1 MGQKYRPNYWKNA
14 ALLTGSDVVLRLA
27 GLGLRIGLAN
37 ALGGEGMGLYQL
49 VLAVGISVAATRLL
63 TEELS
68 RDAASAR
75 GMLRRLLALGAGLGV
90 LAMAAQAGLAGLA
103 AKWWLGDVRAAG
115 ALRLSALG
123 LPWMAVSAVLRGF
136 FLARRRVGPNVA
148 SQLAEQTVRIGAVAA
163 ALYATPG
170 RDAGE
175 RCTLVLGA
183 TALSEAVSCTL
194 MALFCR
200 GEARRCF
207 GGKRAQTPPEASRR
221 LWDIL
226 WPVEGGR
233 VLASALHRTCWC
245 PPAWPS
251 T

>member
-1 MGQKYRPNYWKNA
+1 MGQKDRPNYWKNA

-49 VLAVGISVAATRLL
+49 VLAVYGLFVTLATAGISVAATRLL

-136 FLARRRVGPNVA
+136 W
-148 SQLAEQTVRIGAVAA
+148 
-163 ALYATPG
+163 PG
-170 RDAGE
+170 GGWAP
-175 RCTLVLGA
+175 TWP
-183 TALSEAVSCTL
+183 VSWPS
-194 MALFCR
+194 
-200 GEARRCF
+200 RRCAS
-207 GGKRAQTPPEASRR
+207 GRWRRPCTPHRAGMPGSAARWCWGPP
-221 LWDIL
+221 
-226 WPVEGGR
+226 P
-233 VLASALHRTCWC
+233 
-245 PPAWPS
+245 
-251 T
+251 

>member
-49 VLAVGISVAATRLL
+49 VLAVYGLFVTLAATRLL

-103 AKWWLGDVRAAG
+103 AKWWLGGVGAAG

-123 LPWMAVSAVLRGF
+123 LPWMAVSSVLRGF
-136 FLARRRVGPNVA
+136 FIGWGPTWPA
-148 SQLAEQTVRIGAVAA
+148 SW
-163 ALYATPG
+163 P
-170 RDAGE
+170 
-175 RCTLVLGA
+175 
-183 TALSEAVSCTL
+183 S
-194 MALFCR
+194 
-200 GEARRCF
+200 RRCAS
-207 GGKRAQTPPEASRR
+207 GRWRRPCTPHRAGMPGSAARWCWGPP
-221 LWDIL
+221 
-226 WPVEGGR
+226 P
-233 VLASALHRTCWC
+233 
-245 PPAWPS
+245 
-251 T
+251 